1 MKRYYYF
8 SNSKLKF
15 VEIKNA
21 RRKIALSVLGISLV
35 FSALFVLAYSIIQEK
50 INPESQVEY
59 LKYQNKKLIEKLGY
73 YSSKFDTL
81 QEQVSALASTNNE
94 LRLKLNLEPLDI
106 NSETYGIGGSVVDK
120 PDYTFSGEAKLVLD
134 SLTNK
139 VANLSAKLN
148 LEKNNFSKIE
158 KTLELNKKLYDA
170 IPAIR
175 PTDGPIGDRFGMRYH
190 PILHVRRM
198 HNGIDFLVNTG
209 TPVYATGD
217 GKVKFAGRKGG
228 LGKTVIIDHGFGYTT
243 IYGHLSRIK
252 VRRGQKVK
260 RGDLIALSGNSGRLS
275 TGPHLHYEVRHNG
288 IALNPR
294 NFMLDDIKLFDYLSI
309 IKNKREGKEE

>member
-21 RRKIALSVLGISLV
+21 RTKLTLIVLALSLV
-35 FSALFVLAYSIIQEK
+35 FSGIFFAGYYFVEK
-50 INPESQVEY
+50 NINPESQVAY
-59 LKYQNKKLIEKLGY
+59 LEYQNKKLIEKLGY
-73 YSSKFDTL
+73 YAAKIDTIQNEVNRL
-81 QEQVSALASTNNE
+81 TATNSE
-94 LRLKLNLEPLDI
+94 LRLKLNLEPLDE
-106 NSETYGIGGSVVDK
+106 SETQYGIGGSVVDE
-120 PDYTFSGEAKLVLD
+120 PDYTVSAEARTILD
-134 SLTNK
+134 SLNRQIDNIVAK
-139 VANLSAKLN
+139 VN
-148 LEKNNFSKIE
+148 LEKNNYAEIE
-158 KTLELNKKLYDA
+158 KTLKLNEKLYDA

-190 PILHVRRM
+190 PILKVRRM

-217 GKVKFAGRKGG
+217 GVVKFAGRKGG
-228 LGKTVIIDHGFGYTT
+228 LGRTIIIDHGFGYTT
-243 IYGHLSRIK
+243 VYGHLHRIK
-252 VRRGQKVK
+252 VKRGQRVK
-260 RGDLIALSGNSGRLS
+260 RGDLIATSGNSGRLT

-309 IKNKREGKEE
+309 IKKKQGKEE

>member
-21 RRKIALSVLGISLV
+21 RAKLT
-35 FSALFVLAYSIIQEK
+35 LFVIGLSLIFSGIFFTGYYFIEK
-50 INPESQVEY
+50 EINPESQVSY
-59 LKYQNKKLIEKLGY
+59 LKFQNKKLTEKLSY
-73 YSSKFDTL
+73 YASKFDTL
-81 QEQVSALASTNNE
+81 QNEFTKLTSTNSE
-94 LRLKLNLEPLDI
+94 LRLKLNLKPLD
-106 NSETYGIGGSVVDK
+106 NELDEYGIGGSVIDE
-120 PDYTFSGEAKLVLD
+120 PDYTFSADTRVLID
-134 SLTNK
+134 SLNREVDNITAK
-139 VANLSAKLN
+139 VN
-148 LEKNNFSKIE
+148 LEKNNYAEIE
-158 KTLELNKKLYDA
+158 KTLKLNEKLFDA

-190 PILHVRRM
+190 PILKVRRM

-217 GKVKFAGRKGG
+217 GVVKYAGRKGG
-228 LGKTVIIDHGFGYTT
+228 LGRTIIIDHGFGYTT
-243 IYGHLSRIK
+243 VYGHLHRIK
-252 VRRGQKVK
+252 VKRGQKVK
-260 RGDLIALSGNSGRLS
+260 RGDLIATSGNSGRLT

-309 IKNKREGKEE
+309 IHKKEGKEE

>member
-21 RRKIALSVLGISLV
+21 RAKLT
-35 FSALFVLAYSIIQEK
+35 LFVLGLSIIFSSLIFAGYYFIERE
-50 INPESQVEY
+50 INPESQVKY
-59 LKYQNKKLIEKLGY
+59 LKYQNQKLIEKLNY
-73 YSSKFDTL
+73 YSAKFDTVKNEIEHL
-81 QEQVSALASTNNE
+81 VKTNSE
-94 LRLKLNLEPLDI
+94 LRLKLNLEPLDEKEI
-106 NSETYGIGGSVVDK
+106 QYGIGGSVVDE
-120 PDYTFSGEAKLVLD
+120 PDYSVSVEAQRTLD
-134 SLTNK
+134 SLNY
-139 VANLSAKLN
+139 KLDNIMAQVN
-148 LEKNNFSKIE
+148 LEKNNYAEIE
-158 KTLELNKKLYDA
+158 KTLRLNEKLYDA

-190 PILHVRRM
+190 PILKIRRM

-217 GKVKFAGRKGG
+217 GVVKFAGRKGG
-228 LGKTVIIDHGFGYTT
+228 LGRTIIIDHGFGYTT
-243 IYGHLSRIK
+243 VYGHLHRLK

-260 RGDLIALSGNSGRLS
+260 RGDLIALSGNSGRLT

-309 IKNKREGKEE
+309 IKKKEGKEE